1 MSAIISNCGYA
12 VDTLSNTAE
21 SEKTNNLIDDP
32 DRDVMYRCLREF
44 FFSLGNAIY
53 KPRRLSRAKV
63 RVNGRSIL

>member
-1 MSAIISNCGYA
+1 M
-12 VDTLSNTAE
+12 VDSLSNTAE

-32 DRDVMYRCLREF
+32 DRDVGYRCLEN